1 MIRAFSLNDI
11 LRRASAP
18 AAAAAAILLVAGCGG
33 SGGGGGGQGAGPMT
47 STGPTAAVGNVLSV
61 SGTEFSFT
69 PSRLKASAGRTTIR
83 FTNRGAV
90 EHDFVIDDPRVDLM
104 TKPGTKPGKMMET
117 TVTLTPGTYTTY
129 CTVPGHRQSGMQ
141 GTLTVS

>member
-1 MIRAFSLNDI
+1 MIRAFSPHDI

-18 AAAAAAILLVAGCGG
+18 AAVAAAVLLVAGCG
-33 SGGGGGGQGAGPMT
+33 GGGGGGQGAGPTT
-47 STGPTAAVGNVLSV
+47 STGPTSAAGNVLSV

-69 PSRLKASAGRTTIR
+69 PSTLKASAGRTTIR

-104 TKPGTKPGKMMET
+104 TKPGTKPGKTMEA